1 MLYALCTVHNTLRL
15 SYPSHRYIKC
25 HQLCRPFSRYHV
37 HEKAILMVTVPAAVF
52 ALAKHA
58 PGDSVRQLFFLSVLS
73 TYSLFPLLFRP
84 QEYAIKVGSGVG
96 MKGI

>member
-1 MLYALCTVHNTLRL
+1 MLYALCTVHNTLCLNPHINTSNYSKR
-15 SYPSHRYIKC
+15 
-25 HQLCRPFSRYHV
+25 LCRPFSRYHV

-52 ALAKHA
+52 ALAERA